1 MMHEDDEDILSAELV
16 YSDAE
21 VLAEFQEQ
29 CEAAAETPL
38 STHDLQPAAKALISV
53 LSRRDNSWVA

>member
-1 MMHEDDEDILSAELV
+1 MANEGEEILLAESV

-29 CEAAAETPL
+29 CEEAAEMPGNPSL
-38 STHDLQPAAKALISV
+38 DLQLVAKALISV
-53 LSRRDNSWVA
+53 LLRRDNS

>member
-1 MMHEDDEDILSAELV
+1 MDEEILSAELV

-29 CEAAAETPL
+29 CEAAETP
-38 STHDLQPAAKALISV
+38 SSMPDFEPVAKALVSV
-53 LSRRDNSWVA
+53 LSRGRET